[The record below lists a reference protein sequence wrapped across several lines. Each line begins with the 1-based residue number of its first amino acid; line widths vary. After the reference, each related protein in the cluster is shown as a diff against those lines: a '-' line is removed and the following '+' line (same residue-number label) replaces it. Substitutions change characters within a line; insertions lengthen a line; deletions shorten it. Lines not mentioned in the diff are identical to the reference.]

1 MKSKFKITYIPNNKR
16 LDSAITT
23 AIDETLNLYDD
34 NTPTDIVVYNNIQT
48 MDIKMAE
55 LNIIEDFLRSKT
67 EYVAKD
73 KLYYKIQT
81 AVKMKKGII
90 VLNGYD
96 ITLEDFR
103 NEIYPTIKDKGIVL
117 AINNIVDDE
126 ELKRSSTNEYVLEDD
141 IDDEEWA
148 TIDKEIEEQYEEDV
162 KKGASKNDMDM
173 FTELMCKILDIDF
186 DKDDNK
192 ITYAGKIDMKDL
204 PKLFSEEEKE
214 NTDNKKE
221 SNKEEPNK
229 EESNKENVKISET
242 VTYTNNNG
250 CLAIDLLDNGDLE
263 LGNDSGEYM
272 VINKSCIPFLL
283 NYLYTL
289 DTTK

>member
-23 AIDETLNLYDD
+23 AIDETLDLYDD

-55 LNIIEDFLRSKT
+55 LNIIENFLRSKT

-103 NEIYPTIKDKGIVL
+103 NEIYPTIKDKGVVL

-221 SNKEEPNK
+221 SNKE
-229 EESNKENVKISET
+229 NVKISET

>member
-23 AIDETLNLYDD
+23 AIDETLDLYDD

-55 LNIIEDFLRSKT
+55 LNIIENFLRSKT

-192 ITYAGKIDMKDL
+192 VTYAGKIDMKDL
-204 PKLFSEEEKE
+204 PKLFSEEDKEKT
-214 NTDNKKE
+214 NTEK
-221 SNKEEPNK
+221 KEEP
-229 EESNKENVKISET
+229 NKENVKISET
-242 VTYTNNNG
+242 ITYTNNNG
-250 CLAIDLLDNGDLE
+250 CLVIDLLDNGDIE

>member
-23 AIDETLNLYDD
+23 AIDETLDLYDD

-55 LNIIEDFLRSKT
+55 LNIIENFLRSKT

-204 PKLFSEEEKE
+204 PKLFSEEEKT
-214 NTDNKKE
+214 NTEK
-221 SNKEEPNK
+221 KEEP
-229 EESNKENVKISET
+229 NKENVKISET

>member
-23 AIDETLNLYDD
+23 AIDETLDLYED

-55 LNIIEDFLRSKT
+55 LNIIENFLRSKT

-103 NEIYPTIKDKGIVL
+103 NEIYPTIKDKGVVL

-204 PKLFSEEEKE
+204 PKLFSEEEKT
-214 NTDNKKE
+214 NTDNKK
-221 SNKEEPNK
+221 
-229 EESNKENVKISET
+229 ESNKENVKISET

-250 CLAIDLLDNGDLE
+250 CLAIDLLDNGDIE

>member
-23 AIDETLNLYDD
+23 AIDETLDLYED
-34 NTPTDIVVYNNIQT
+34 NAPTDIVVYNNIQT

-141 IDDEEWA
+141 IDDEEWT
-148 TIDKEIEEQYEEDV
+148 TIDKEIEEQYEKDV

-186 DKDDNK
+186 DKDDN

-204 PKLFSEEEKE
+204 PKLFSEEDKEKT

-221 SNKEEPNK
+221 SNK

-250 CLAIDLLDNGDLE
+250 SLVIDLLDNGDIE
-263 LGNDSGEYM
+263 LGNDSGEYI

>member
-23 AIDETLNLYDD
+23 AIDETLDLYDD

-55 LNIIEDFLRSKT
+55 LNIIENFLRSKT

-192 ITYAGKIDMKDL
+192 VTYAGKIDMKDL
-204 PKLFSEEEKE
+204 PKLFSEEEKT
-214 NTDNKKE
+214 NTDNKK
-221 SNKEEPNK
+221 
-229 EESNKENVKISET
+229 ESNKENVKISET

>member
-23 AIDETLNLYDD
+23 AIDETLDLYED

-55 LNIIEDFLRSKT
+55 LNIIENFLRSKT

-192 ITYAGKIDMKDL
+192 VTYAGKIDMKDL
-204 PKLFSEEEKE
+204 PKLFSEEDKEKT
-214 NTDNKKE
+214 NTEK
-221 SNKEEPNK
+221 KEEP
-229 EESNKENVKISET
+229 NKENVKISET

-250 CLAIDLLDNGDLE
+250 CLAIDLLDNGDIE

>member
-23 AIDETLNLYDD
+23 AIDETLDLYDD

-148 TIDKEIEEQYEEDV
+148 IIDKEIEEQYEEDV

-192 ITYAGKIDMKDL
+192 VTYTGKIDMKDL

-221 SNKEEPNK
+221 P
-229 EESNKENVKISET
+229 NKENVKISET

-250 CLAIDLLDNGDLE
+250 CLAIDLLDNGDIE

>member
-23 AIDETLNLYDD
+23 AIDETLDLYED

-55 LNIIEDFLRSKT
+55 LNIIENFLRSKT

-103 NEIYPTIKDKGIVL
+103 NEIYPTIKDKGVVL

-141 IDDEEWA
+141 IDDEEWT

-204 PKLFSEEEKE
+204 PKLFSEEEKT

-221 SNKEEPNK
+221 SNKEEP
-229 EESNKENVKISET
+229 NKENVKISET

-250 CLAIDLLDNGDLE
+250 CLVIDLLDNGDIE

>member
-23 AIDETLNLYDD
+23 AIDETLDLYED

-192 ITYAGKIDMKDL
+192 VTYAGKIDMKDL
-204 PKLFSEEEKE
+204 PKLFNEEEKT
-214 NTDNKKE
+214 NTDK
-221 SNKEEPNK
+221 K

>member
-23 AIDETLNLYDD
+23 AIDETLDLYDD

-55 LNIIEDFLRSKT
+55 LNIIENFLRSKT

-214 NTDNKKE
+214 NTDK
-221 SNKEEPNK
+221 KEEP
-229 EESNKENVKISET
+229 NKENVKISET

-250 CLAIDLLDNGDLE
+250 CLAIDLLDNGDIE

>member
-23 AIDETLNLYDD
+23 AIDETLDLYDD

-55 LNIIEDFLRSKT
+55 LNIIENFLRSKT

-103 NEIYPTIKDKGIVL
+103 NEIYPTIKDKGVVL

-204 PKLFSEEEKE
+204 PKLFSEEEKT
-214 NTDNKKE
+214 NTDNKK
-221 SNKEEPNK
+221 
-229 EESNKENVKISET
+229 ESNKENVKISET

-250 CLAIDLLDNGDLE
+250 CLAIDLLDNGDIE

>member
-23 AIDETLNLYDD
+23 AIDETLDLYDD

-103 NEIYPTIKDKGIVL
+103 NEIYPTIKDKGVVL

-148 TIDKEIEEQYEEDV
+148 TIDKEIEEQYEKDV

-229 EESNKENVKISET
+229 ENVKISET
-242 VTYTNNNG
+242 ITYTNNNG

>member
-23 AIDETLNLYDD
+23 AIDETLDLYED

-55 LNIIEDFLRSKT
+55 LNIIENFLRSKT

-141 IDDEEWA
+141 IDDEEWT

-204 PKLFSEEEKE
+204 PKLFSEEEKT

-221 SNKEEPNK
+221 P
-229 EESNKENVKISET
+229 NKENVKISET

-250 CLAIDLLDNGDLE
+250 CLVIDLLDNGDIE

>member
-23 AIDETLNLYDD
+23 AIDETLDLYED

-55 LNIIEDFLRSKT
+55 LNIIENFLRSKT

-103 NEIYPTIKDKGIVL
+103 NEIYPTIKDKGVVL

-204 PKLFSEEEKE
+204 PKLFSEEEKT

-229 EESNKENVKISET
+229 ENIKISET

-250 CLAIDLLDNGDLE
+250 CLAIDLLDNGDIE

>member
-23 AIDETLNLYDD
+23 AIDETLDLYED
-34 NTPTDIVVYNNIQT
+34 NAPTDIVVYNNIQT

-103 NEIYPTIKDKGIVL
+103 NEIYPTIKDKGVVL

-204 PKLFSEEEKE
+204 PKLFSEEDKEKE
-214 NTDNKKE
+214 NTDK
-221 SNKEEPNK
+221 KEEP
-229 EESNKENVKISET
+229 NKENVKISET
-242 VTYTNNNG
+242 ITYTNNNG
-250 CLAIDLLDNGDLE
+250 SLVIDLLDNGDIE
-263 LGNDSGEYM
+263 LGNDSGEYI

>member
-23 AIDETLNLYDD
+23 AIDETLDLYDD

-55 LNIIEDFLRSKT
+55 LNIIENFLRSKT

-103 NEIYPTIKDKGIVL
+103 NEIYPTIKDKGVVL

-192 ITYAGKIDMKDL
+192 VTYTGKIDMKDL

-221 SNKEEPNK
+221 P
-229 EESNKENVKISET
+229 NKENVKISET
-242 VTYTNNNG
+242 VTYTNNKG

>member
-23 AIDETLNLYDD
+23 AIDETLDLYDD

-55 LNIIEDFLRSKT
+55 LNIIENFLRSKT

-229 EESNKENVKISET
+229 ENVKISET
-242 VTYTNNNG
+242 ITYTNNNG

>member
-16 LDSAITT
+16 LDSEITT
-23 AIDETLNLYDD
+23 AIDETLDLYDD

-55 LNIIEDFLRSKT
+55 LNIIENFLRSKT

-192 ITYAGKIDMKDL
+192 VTYAGKIDMKDL

-214 NTDNKKE
+214 NIN
-221 SNKEEPNK
+221 NK
-229 EESNKENVKISET
+229 EESNKKEPNKENVKISET

-250 CLAIDLLDNGDLE
+250 CLAIDLLDNGDIE

>member
-23 AIDETLNLYDD
+23 AIDETLDLYDD

-55 LNIIEDFLRSKT
+55 LNIIENFLRSKT

-90 VLNGYD
+90 VLNGYN

-173 FTELMCKILDIDF
+173 FTELMCKILDIDL

-192 ITYAGKIDMKDL
+192 IKYAGKIDMKDL

-214 NTDNKKE
+214 NTDNK
-221 SNKEEPNK
+221 EEP
-229 EESNKENVKISET
+229 NKENVKISET
-242 VTYTNNNG
+242 ITYTNNNG
-250 CLAIDLLDNGDLE
+250 CLAIDLLDNGDIE

>member
-23 AIDETLNLYDD
+23 AIDETLDLYDD

-55 LNIIEDFLRSKT
+55 LNIIENFLRSKT

-96 ITLEDFR
+96 ITLEDFK

-204 PKLFSEEEKE
+204 PKLFSEEDKEKT
-214 NTDNKKE
+214 NTEK
-221 SNKEEPNK
+221 KEEP
-229 EESNKENVKISET
+229 NKENVKISET

-250 CLAIDLLDNGDLE
+250 CLAIDLLDNGDIE

>member
-23 AIDETLNLYDD
+23 AIDETLDLYED

-81 AVKMKKGII
+81 AVKMKKSII

-148 TIDKEIEEQYEEDV
+148 TIDKEIEEQYEKDV

-204 PKLFSEEEKE
+204 PKLFSEEDKEKT
-214 NTDNKKE
+214 NTDK
-221 SNKEEPNK
+221 KEEP
-229 EESNKENVKISET
+229 NKENVKISET

-250 CLAIDLLDNGDLE
+250 SLVIDLLDNGDIE
-263 LGNDSGEYM
+263 LGNDSGEYI

>member
-23 AIDETLNLYDD
+23 AIDETLDLYED

-55 LNIIEDFLRSKT
+55 LNIIENFLRSKT

-141 IDDEEWA
+141 IDDEEWT

-192 ITYAGKIDMKDL
+192 VTYAGKIDMKDL
-204 PKLFSEEEKE
+204 PKLFSEEEKT

-221 SNKEEPNK
+221 PNK
-229 EESNKENVKISET
+229 ENIKISET

-250 CLAIDLLDNGDLE
+250 CLAIDLLDNGDIE

>member
-23 AIDETLNLYDD
+23 AIDETLDLYDD

-55 LNIIEDFLRSKT
+55 LNIIENFLRSKT

-192 ITYAGKIDMKDL
+192 VTYTGKIDMKDL
-204 PKLFSEEEKE
+204 PKLFNEEEKT
-214 NTDNKKE
+214 NTD
-221 SNKEEPNK
+221 NK
-229 EESNKENVKISET
+229 EESNKENIKISET

>member
-23 AIDETLNLYDD
+23 AIDETLDLYDD

-103 NEIYPTIKDKGIVL
+103 NEIYPTIKDKGVVL

-204 PKLFSEEEKE
+204 PKLFSEEEKT

-221 SNKEEPNK
+221 PNK
-229 EESNKENVKISET
+229 ENIKISET

-250 CLAIDLLDNGDLE
+250 CLAIDLLDNGDIE

>member
-23 AIDETLNLYDD
+23 AIDETLDLYDD

-55 LNIIEDFLRSKT
+55 LNIIENFLRSKT

-141 IDDEEWA
+141 IDDEEWT

-192 ITYAGKIDMKDL
+192 VTYAGKIDMKDL
-204 PKLFSEEEKE
+204 PKLFSEEEKT
-214 NTDNKKE
+214 NTDNKK
-221 SNKEEPNK
+221 
-229 EESNKENVKISET
+229 ESNKENVKISET

>member
-23 AIDETLNLYDD
+23 AIDETLDLYDD

-55 LNIIEDFLRSKT
+55 LNIIENFLRSKT

-103 NEIYPTIKDKGIVL
+103 NEIYPTIKDKGVVL

-204 PKLFSEEEKE
+204 PKLFSEEEKT
-214 NTDNKKE
+214 NTDNK
-221 SNKEEPNK
+221 EEP
-229 EESNKENVKISET
+229 NKENVKISET

-250 CLAIDLLDNGDLE
+250 CLAIDLLDNGDIE

>member
-23 AIDETLNLYDD
+23 AIDETLDLYDD

-55 LNIIEDFLRSKT
+55 LNIIENFLRSKT

-103 NEIYPTIKDKGIVL
+103 NEIYPTIKDKGVVL

-192 ITYAGKIDMKDL
+192 VTYAGKIDMKDL

-214 NTDNKKE
+214 NTDNKK
-221 SNKEEPNK
+221 
-229 EESNKENVKISET
+229 ESNKENVKISET

-263 LGNDSGEYM
+263 LSNDSGEYM

>member
-23 AIDETLNLYDD
+23 AIDETLDLYDD

-55 LNIIEDFLRSKT
+55 LNIIENFLRSKT

-204 PKLFSEEEKE
+204 PKLFSEEDKEKT
-214 NTDNKKE
+214 NTEK
-221 SNKEEPNK
+221 KEEP
-229 EESNKENVKISET
+229 NKENVKISET

-250 CLAIDLLDNGDLE
+250 CLAIDLLDNGDIE

>member
-23 AIDETLNLYDD
+23 AIDETLDLYDD

-55 LNIIEDFLRSKT
+55 LNIIENFLRSKT

-103 NEIYPTIKDKGIVL
+103 NEIYPTIKDKGVVL

-204 PKLFSEEEKE
+204 PKLFSEEEK
-214 NTDNKKE
+214 TDTDK
-221 SNKEEPNK
+221 KEEP
-229 EESNKENVKISET
+229 NKENVKISET

>member
-23 AIDETLNLYDD
+23 AIDETLDLYDD

-55 LNIIEDFLRSKT
+55 LNIIENFLRSKT

-204 PKLFSEEEKE
+204 PKLFSEEEKT
-214 NTDNKKE
+214 NTNKKE
-221 SNKEEPNK
+221 EP
-229 EESNKENVKISET
+229 NKENVKISET
-242 VTYTNNNG
+242 ITYTNNNG

>member
-23 AIDETLNLYDD
+23 AIDETLDLYDD

-55 LNIIEDFLRSKT
+55 LNIIENFLRSKT

-96 ITLEDFR
+96 ITLEDFK

-192 ITYAGKIDMKDL
+192 VTYAGKIDMKDL

-214 NTDNKKE
+214 NTDK
-221 SNKEEPNK
+221 KEEP
-229 EESNKENVKISET
+229 NKENVKISET

>member
-23 AIDETLNLYDD
+23 AIDETLDLYDD

-55 LNIIEDFLRSKT
+55 LNIIENFLRSKT

-204 PKLFSEEEKE
+204 PKLFSEEEKT
-214 NTDNKKE
+214 NTDK
-221 SNKEEPNK
+221 K
-229 EESNKENVKISET
+229 EESNKENIKISET
-242 VTYTNNNG
+242 ITYTNNNG

>member
-23 AIDETLNLYDD
+23 AIDETLDLYED

-103 NEIYPTIKDKGIVL
+103 NEIYPTIKDKGVVL

-192 ITYAGKIDMKDL
+192 VTYAGKIDMKDL

-214 NTDNKKE
+214 NTDNKEE

-229 EESNKENVKISET
+229 ENVKISET
-242 VTYTNNNG
+242 ITYTNNNG

>member
-23 AIDETLNLYDD
+23 AIDETLDLYDD

-55 LNIIEDFLRSKT
+55 LNIIENFLRSKT

-90 VLNGYD
+90 VLNGYN

-192 ITYAGKIDMKDL
+192 VTYAGKIDMKDL
-204 PKLFSEEEKE
+204 PKLFSEEDKEKT
-214 NTDNKKE
+214 NTEK
-221 SNKEEPNK
+221 KEEP
-229 EESNKENVKISET
+229 NKENVKISET

-250 CLAIDLLDNGDLE
+250 CLAIDLLDNGDIE

>member
-23 AIDETLNLYDD
+23 AIDETLDLYDD

-55 LNIIEDFLRSKT
+55 LNIIENFLRSKT

-103 NEIYPTIKDKGIVL
+103 NEIYPTIKDKGVVL

-204 PKLFSEEEKE
+204 PKLFSEEDKEKT
-214 NTDNKKE
+214 NTEK
-221 SNKEEPNK
+221 KEEP
-229 EESNKENVKISET
+229 NKENVKISET

-250 CLAIDLLDNGDLE
+250 CLAIDLLDNGDIE

>member
-23 AIDETLNLYDD
+23 AIDETLDLYED

-55 LNIIEDFLRSKT
+55 LNIIENFLRSKT

-141 IDDEEWA
+141 IDDEEWT

-192 ITYAGKIDMKDL
+192 VTYAGKIDMKDL
-204 PKLFSEEEKE
+204 PKLFSEEEKT

-221 SNKEEPNK
+221 PNK
-229 EESNKENVKISET
+229 ENIKISET

>member
-23 AIDETLNLYDD
+23 AIDETLDLYDD

-55 LNIIEDFLRSKT
+55 LNIIENFLRSKT

-126 ELKRSSTNEYVLEDD
+126 ELKRSSTNECVLEDD

-192 ITYAGKIDMKDL
+192 VTYAGKIDMKDL

-221 SNKEEPNK
+221 SNKE
-229 EESNKENVKISET
+229 NVKISET

-250 CLAIDLLDNGDLE
+250 CLAIDLLDNGDIE

>member
-23 AIDETLNLYDD
+23 AIDETLDLYDD

-55 LNIIEDFLRSKT
+55 LNIIENFLRSKT

-103 NEIYPTIKDKGIVL
+103 NEIYPTIKDKGVVL

-204 PKLFSEEEKE
+204 PKLFSEEEK
-214 NTDNKKE
+214 TDTDK
-221 SNKEEPNK
+221 KEEP
-229 EESNKENVKISET
+229 NKENVKISET

-250 CLAIDLLDNGDLE
+250 CLAIDLLDNGDIE

>member
-23 AIDETLNLYDD
+23 AIDETLDLYDD

-55 LNIIEDFLRSKT
+55 LNIIENFLRSKT

-214 NTDNKKE
+214 NTDNK
-221 SNKEEPNK
+221 EEP
-229 EESNKENVKISET
+229 NKENVKISET